1 MHESCTGAGPFRLM
15 MNGGTGFR
23 IGMMNGLFPLL
34 RLLWYKKDKRI
45 PSGSGESEV

>member
-1 MHESCTGAGPFRLM
+1 M
-15 MNGGTGFR
+15 MNGGIVGNLFFR
-23 IGMMNGLFPLL
+23 MGMMNGLFPLL

>member
-1 MHESCTGAGPFRLM
+1 MHTGAGPFRPLM
-15 MNGGTGFR
+15 NR
-23 IGMMNGLFPLL
+23 LFPLL

>member
-1 MHESCTGAGPFRLM
+1 MHTVAGPFSLL
-15 MNGGTGFR
+15 
-23 IGMMNGLFPLL
+23 MNGLFPLL